1 MSQPPVE
8 QDDRLQ
14 ILKDL
19 LLNLSREPL
28 DLAEALRWEREQ
40 LTGKNG
46 SARDLERLEL
56 RFLRRMAKDP
66 AYGKKFRERVMLA
79 RRSFLAAEFARL
91 RSCEEGSAL
100 FELADLRAA
109 FLEEGM
115 QTEAIAVQQVLELR
129 IAAIDHISPE
139 LREESRER
147 YASLATEEE
156 DLSLE
161 HKVCL
166 LEEEQ
171 SVFASIHRR
180 SGDKEFGRLARR
192 LGRAAADRRL
202 AMRIETALGK
212 RGASVLENLSLGLL
226 VVVFALLAVEASL
239 PEEHPAIPYLQVFDA
254 SICLFFII
262 EFLFKLLLAPARGSW
277 FLRNA
282 LTDLLPAI
290 PAALWFLQPTGVEA
304 NTVWLRML
312 RFMRITW
319 FARYVAAMRPA
330 LRMLRLGLFLV
341 KGMDSLVRRFSPFLN
356 RNFVFFEKEVLP
368 LAAAEVENER
378 SVLFQALRRE
388 HILLAA
394 LPVSE
399 GTAALEERARAL
411 AESLRAD
418 PLSPE
423 PEFRRKSVTAS
434 RDIPVEHAIEFLHR
448 LHPEELGA
456 WISRSDILSID
467 RLVRVIN
474 APIVRSLPIIRRLRS
489 KHQSETEEE
498 RVVDF
503 GKRVAML
510 FENWRER
517 ALFFA
522 DMHGIVT
529 GPQVLD
535 RVASTMV
542 LATKRPAFR
551 LILFGMGFLLI
562 QAILGSDNAFGIW
575 LGRFVGT
582 PLMVVGSICLILLGL
597 GWWLKRLAGEAS
609 DAFKLTSE
617 AHFIG
622 LLELMKRRHQDM
634 DLEFLGKRVFRW
646 DLESW
651 EAAGFLTDSVRTART
666 GRRNEAVKAAPE
678 LRDEIERVS
687 LLYLHFLDGAILH
700 ESDIKTNQQLL
711 ANLSLENIRNGH
723 LGFTRKDRKR
733 LRSLS
738 LAEGSIFR
746 GPYVWFRFITESVA
760 VETAKLITDYNRHC
774 FTVSQRQVAS
784 KPQRKAFAAWLR
796 ERRRQGTGR
805 LGGVDAPGAGPLYMT
820 TEFNALD
827 FLTADPEREEHLS
840 RIFGRSV
847 LRLVKQDRQR
857 MIREIFGT
865 KPLHELPAS
874 KRTVNFYTF
883 YQSRLSG
890 GRAVLMPL
898 YVVKSFFKSIGAMVG
913 KTVAIAREIMDP
925 EKAALTADRGRAS
938 FAVALRKIHRMKAST
953 LMEAIRLRV
962 AFDPAYCGSP
972 PGWSTELP
980 MDATPELEKDMDFLM
995 LRQRDRQELRE
1006 LAAVN
1011 RSRVEE
1017 LHGLI
1022 HRHPE
1027 FVNLEDGD
1035 DLRRRGE
1042 RAVTIAYVSDRL
1054 DLRHLFRAERWLEVT
1069 LPEMESMELDMP
1081 SCILRRSL
1089 LAICRGFTRHPI
1101 DRWLLAHLG
1110 DRKISRRG
1118 RGNLKRAW
1126 HLGSHDVNA
1135 TVRVWSRLDPGRS
1148 PSAEAVMRARQIYLT
1163 RDDISRELAALRTVQ
1178 SLSVLDVRNYRRLVF
1193 ELGGYAED
1201 GEDPELAEALP

>member
-1 MSQPPVE
+1 MSQSPLE

-14 ILKDL
+14 VLKDL

-40 LTGKNG
+40 FMENCE

-56 RFLRRMAKDP
+56 RFLDRMANDP
-66 AYGKKFRERVMLA
+66 AYGQEYRERVELA
-79 RRSFLAAEFARL
+79 RRSFLEAEFERL
-91 RSCEEGSAL
+91 RISEDAGAL

-109 FLEEGM
+109 FLKEGM
-115 QTEAIAVQQVLELR
+115 QSEAISVQQVLELR
-129 IAAIDHISPE
+129 IAAVGEVDAK
-139 LREESRER
+139 LREEARER

-161 HKVCL
+161 HKVSL

-171 SVFASIHRR
+171 SVFEGLHRR
-180 SGDKEFGRLARR
+180 TGDKEMGRLARR

-202 AMRIETALGK
+202 AMRVESALTR
-212 RGASVLENLSLGLL
+212 RGAAILENLSLSLL
-226 VVVFALLAVEASL
+226 VLVFFLLAIEASL
-239 PEEHPAIPYLQVFDA
+239 PEGHPAITYLQIFDA
-254 SICLFFII
+254 SICLFFIV

-282 LTDLLPAI
+282 LIDLLPAI
-290 PAALWFLQPTGVEA
+290 PAAMWFLQPTGAEG
-304 NTVWLRML
+304 TVWLRVL

-319 FARYVAAMRPA
+319 FARYVAALRPA
-330 LRMLRLGLFLV
+330 LRMFRLALFLI

-356 RNFVFFEKEVLP
+356 RNFVFFEREVLP

-378 SVLFQALRRE
+378 SILFQALRRE
-388 HILLAA
+388 HILLAG
-394 LPVSE
+394 LPVKDGSAVL
-399 GTAALEERARAL
+399 GERAR
-411 AESLRAD
+411 SLMGR
-418 PLSPE
+418 LRE
-423 PEFRRKSVTAS
+423 PPRDVSKAVVRKSTVES

-456 WISRSDILSID
+456 WISRNDILSID

-474 APIVRSLPIIRRLRS
+474 APLVRSLPIIRRLRS
-489 KHQSETEEE
+489 KKLAGSEEE

-503 GKRVAML
+503 AKRLAML

-535 RVASTMV
+535 RIASTMV
-542 LATKRPAFR
+542 LATKRPAIR
-551 LILFGMGFLLI
+551 LLLFGLGFLLI
-562 QAILGSDNAFGIW
+562 QAILGAENAFGLW

-582 PLMVVGSICLILLGL
+582 PLMVVGSICLVLLGV

-622 LLELMKRRHQDM
+622 LLELMKRRHQDR

-651 EAAGFLTDSVRTART
+651 EAAGFLTDSVRTSRT
-666 GRRNEAVKAAPE
+666 GHRNEAVQATPE

-738 LAEGSIFR
+738 LADGSIFR

-774 FTVSQRQVAS
+774 LTIAQRQVAGS
-784 KPQRKAFAAWLR
+784 SERDAFAGWLR

-805 LGGVDAPGAGPLYMT
+805 LGGMQAPGAGPLYTT

-827 FLTADPEREEHLS
+827 FLTADQEREEHVA

-874 KRTVNFYTF
+874 KRTVNVYTF
-883 YQSRLSG
+883 YQSRLSS

-898 YVVKSFFKSIGAMVG
+898 YAVMNFFKGIGAMIG
-913 KTVAIAREIMDP
+913 KTVTIAREILDP
-925 EKAALTADRGRAS
+925 ERAALSAQRGRAS
-938 FAVALRKIHRMKAST
+938 FAVALRKIHRMKAPT

-962 AFDPAYCGSP
+962 AFDPAYCGAP
-972 PGWSTELP
+972 PGWSNKLP
-980 MDATPELEKDMDFLM
+980 MDAVPEFEKDMDFLM

-1006 LAAVN
+1006 LATEN

-1017 LHGLI
+1017 LHGMI

-1027 FVNLEDGD
+1027 IATAD
-1035 DLRRRGE
+1035 DDASLRRRGE
-1042 RAVTIAYVSDRL
+1042 RAVTIAYVIDRHN
-1054 DLRHLFRAERWLEVT
+1054 LRHLFRAERWFEAT
-1069 LPEMESMELDMP
+1069 LPEMESFELSLPGCFM
-1081 SCILRRSL
+1081 RRSF
-1089 LAICRGFTRHPI
+1089 LAFCRGFTRHPV
-1101 DRWLLAHLG
+1101 DRWLLAHQAE
-1110 DRKISRRG
+1110 RKISRRG

-1126 HLGSHDVNA
+1126 HLDLYDVKA
-1135 TVRVWSRLDPGRS
+1135 TIRAWSQLDSGKR
-1148 PSAEAVMRARQIYLT
+1148 PSEEAVKRARQIYLT

-1193 ELGGYAED
+1193 ELGAYAED
-1201 GEDPELAEALP
+1201 GEDPALAEALP